1 MSAHEFE
8 RHCSRTGTSIDGA
21 NMPATSA
28 LAELLGVTV
37 SRLTKLERRTAAIER
52 HLSDIEA
59 QAKATNGRA
68 PVGRSSRIA
77 RLKELA
83 PRQWA
88 VAPRP
93 PASHVAGGCLFECPA
108 RLAMSVLLPDALRL
122 LRSSAGN
129 SPSCRHH
136 RLFVELLPDH
146 HHDFG
151 DVVKGSVVSV
161 ALKLGQVEYRDV
173 LLRKNAAIGFLFG
186 VDLTEAR
193 HPAPDELRTIRV
205 PCHLAKRTRQN
216 AVSGRPFFGSGF
228 ETRRRPRRAR
238 PARHS

>member
-8 RHCSRTGTSIDGA
+8 RHCSRAGTSIDGA

-93 PASHVAGGCLFECPA
+93 PASHVAGGCLLECPG
-108 RLAMSVLLPDALRL
+108 PT
-122 LRSSAGN
+122 GN
-129 SPSCRHH
+129 
-136 RLFVELLPDH
+136 V
-146 HHDFG
+146 G
-151 DVVKGSVVSV
+151 
-161 ALKLGQVEYRDV
+161 
-173 LLRKNAAIGFLFG
+173 AA
-186 VDLTEAR
+186 
-193 HPAPDELRTIRV
+193 P
-205 PCHLAKRTRQN
+205 
-216 AVSGRPFFGSGF
+216 
-228 ETRRRPRRAR
+228 
-238 PARHS
+238 